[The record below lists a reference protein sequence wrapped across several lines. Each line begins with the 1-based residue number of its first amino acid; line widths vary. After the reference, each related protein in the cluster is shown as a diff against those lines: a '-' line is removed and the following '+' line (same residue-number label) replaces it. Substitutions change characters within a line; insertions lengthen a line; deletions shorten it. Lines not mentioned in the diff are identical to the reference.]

1 MKPIV
6 YIDGQNF
13 LYKAAEVLIA
23 AEKIAEKQDL
33 HTFSFAHLFH
43 TLLKND
49 DLTIRYYGTKLRKY
63 KEPESLAQKSTIML
77 ASQRQLRNS
86 LAKQGVEFIESGKLK
101 VRNGDLCKNCGQQ
114 DPHFQEKG
122 VDVRLSVDM
131 LRDAY
136 HRKTDTFVLVSS
148 DTDILPSVQ
157 AIREEVEGARIVYV
171 GFSDK
176 LTKALINNA
185 TETQIIRDGEII
197 EAFEAANPQPQLIE
211 EAD

>member
-1 MKPIV
+1 MELQHLALVRPGEVLFCLCYNCKVMKPIV

-33 HTFSFAHLFH
+33 HTFSFAHLFQ

-49 DLTIRYYGTKLRKY
+49 DLNIRYYGTKLRKY

-101 VRNGDLCKNCGQQ
+101 VRNGDLCKNCGQ
-114 DPHFQEKG
+114 
-122 VDVRLSVDM
+122 
-131 LRDAY
+131 
-136 HRKTDTFVLVSS
+136 
-148 DTDILPSVQ
+148 
-157 AIREEVEGARIVYV
+157 
-171 GFSDK
+171 
-176 LTKALINNA
+176 
-185 TETQIIRDGEII
+185 
-197 EAFEAANPQPQLIE
+197 
-211 EAD
+211 